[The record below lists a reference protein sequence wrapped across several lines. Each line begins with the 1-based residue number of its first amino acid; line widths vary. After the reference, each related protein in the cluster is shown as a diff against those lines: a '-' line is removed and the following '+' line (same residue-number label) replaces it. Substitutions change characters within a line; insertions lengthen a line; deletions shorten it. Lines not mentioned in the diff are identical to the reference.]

1 MKQFIS
7 FVRKEFYHIF
17 RDLRT
22 MLILLGMPVVQIIL
36 FGFAITTEVK
46 NVKVAVL
53 DFSKDVST
61 RQIIDKL
68 DASDYFNVNKILYD
82 NNEIEETLR
91 KSSSDLIIVFEAG
104 FDNNLRHTG
113 KARVQLIADATDPN
127 NATILTSYASNII
140 ADYQQS
146 RIMQQQSPIQIIP
159 QIKLLY
165 NAGMQSA
172 YNFVPGVMG
181 LILMLICAM
190 MTSISI
196 VREKETGTM
205 EVLLVS
211 PVRPLWMIIAKMVP
225 YFVLSCVN
233 LVTILLLSVYVLHVP
248 VAGSL
253 FSLALLSWIF
263 IVVSLLLGLLV
274 STIAR
279 TQVEAMLFSGMVLM
293 MPTVLLSGMIFP
305 IENMPLPL
313 QLISNVIPARW
324 YIVGIKKI
332 MIDGKEFFADDPNI
346 AMKNLPV
353 NIIDKVRAYDK
364 QSDLARVTGIDDG
377 EEETVLDLS
386 VKPGMNKGWFGNADV
401 AAGTED
407 RYSGKVMLNR
417 FIGENQFTVIGSMNN
432 VNDNGYPGGGGGFRW
447 GGQNGLTSIKMGGF
461 NFSTQSEKLETGGS
475 VNYNYKDAD
484 IISKQASETFVSSAT
499 SSFKNAQNANR
510 NKTTSLTADFRIEW
524 KPDTMTT
531 VIFRPRLTYGKN
543 DNRSATNS
551 FTFSQD
557 PEHTTDEILS
567 AADNLSSLI
576 PEENIVNTIARNSL
590 QKGDNFNVG
599 GSAMVNRRLG
609 KPGRNI
615 TFRGSYNYTNSSSE
629 QFSVS
634 ETDYYQ
640 KTEEERLEIL
650 NRYISTPTLNYNY
663 GARFTYS
670 EPIFKGGFLQ
680 FSYYFQ
686 YKRSKSDN
694 STYTMPNDWEIAQ
707 GYGGDNVGVL
717 DEKNSKSAQYT
728 YYNHQADVSLRW
740 IREKMSL
747 NAGVSFQ
754 PQKSKLSYK
763 KDQLDTVAVRN
774 VFNFT
779 PTFDFRYKFSKTS
792 QLRINYRGRS
802 SQPSMTDLL
811 PIEDTTDPLNIRR
824 GNPGLK
830 PAFTNSFMAFYNTFD
845 TEKQRGIMT
854 HFRFEN
860 VLNSISNRSTYD
872 PQTGGTVTMPENIN
886 GNWNL
891 FGILGSNTALRNK
904 KYTINTFTMARYNN
918 IVSYMSDAQAENVSD
933 KNKTRQLSLSER
945 LRGTYRND
953 WWEFSLNGSLAY
965 THSRNS
971 FKEENNMD
979 TYQFSYGASTN
990 VRLPWNMSIATDI
1003 SQNSRRGYAD
1013 ASMNRDELIWNA
1025 QLSQDFLKGNVA
1037 TVSIQFYDIL
1047 RNQSNISRVISAA
1060 MRSDTEYNAIYSYC
1074 MVHFIYRLNL
1084 FGGKGAGPRMGGPGR
1099 GPGFGP
1105 GPGHGPRRF

>member
-1 MKQFIS
+1 M
-7 FVRKEFYHIF
+7 E
-17 RDLRT
+17 
-22 MLILLGMPVVQIIL
+22 
-36 FGFAITTEVK
+36 
-46 NVKVAVL
+46 
-53 DFSKDVST
+53 
-61 RQIIDKL
+61 
-68 DASDYFNVNKILYD
+68 
-82 NNEIEETLR
+82 
-91 KSSSDLIIVFEAG
+91 
-104 FDNNLRHTG
+104 
-113 KARVQLIADATDPN
+113 
-127 NATILTSYASNII
+127 
-140 ADYQQS
+140 
-146 RIMQQQSPIQIIP
+146 
-159 QIKLLY
+159 
-165 NAGMQSA
+165 
-172 YNFVPGVMG
+172 
-181 LILMLICAM
+181 
-190 MTSISI
+190 
-196 VREKETGTM
+196 EKEKAM
-205 EVLLVS
+205 K
-211 PVRPLWMIIAKMVP
+211 R
-225 YFVLSCVN
+225 F
-233 LVTILLLSVYVLHVP
+233 
-248 VAGSL
+248 
-253 FSLALLSWIF
+253 
-263 IVVSLLLGLLV
+263 LLGLLLMVGVAISAFAQSGGSRGSV
-274 STIAR
+274 S
-279 TQVEAMLFSGMVLM
+279 G
-293 MPTVLLSGMIFP
+293 TVIDKGDNSPVIQATVQLLSVKDSSMVVGNVTDLNGHFSLSVRPGKFLLKISYIGYSPYFKQIVLSRNNLRANVGKVPLEADAIMLAEAVVVAEAP
-305 IENMPLPL
+305 EVTAAEDTLVYNSSAYRVPEGSALEELVKKLPGAEVDENGK
-313 QLISNVIPARW
+313 ITIN
-324 YIVGIKKI
+324 GKEIKKI

-386 VKPGMNKGWFGNADV
+386 VKPGMNKGWFGNVDL
-401 AAGTED
+401 AAGTKD

-417 FIGENQFTVIGSMNN
+417 FVGNNQFTVISSMNN

-484 IISKQASETFVSSAT
+484 IISKQASETFVSSAS
-499 SSFKNAQNANR
+499 SSFKNALTSNR

-531 VIFRPRLTYGKN
+531 VIVRPRLTYGK
-543 DNRSATNS
+543 DNNGSGTHS
-551 FTFSQD
+551 YTFNQD
-557 PEHTTDEILS
+557 PGYSTDEILN
-567 AADNLSSLI
+567 AGDNLSDLI
-576 PEENIVNTIARNSL
+576 PEENIVNTILRNSL
-590 QKGDNFNVG
+590 QKGSDFNVG
-599 GSAMVNRRLG
+599 GSAMINRRLG
-609 KPGRNI
+609 KAGRNI
-615 TFRGSYNYTNSSSE
+615 TFRGTYNYTNSSSE
-629 QFSVS
+629 QFSES
-634 ETDYYQ
+634 KTEYFQ
-640 KTEEERLEIL
+640 KTEADLTEADLQEIL
-650 NRYISTPTLNYNY
+650 NRYITTPTLNYNY

-680 FSYYFQ
+680 FSYNFQ

-694 STYTMPNDWEIAQ
+694 STYTMPEDWVISQ
-707 GYGGDNVGVL
+707 GFGGDYMGEL
-717 DEKNSKSAQYT
+717 DTQNSKSAQYT
-728 YYNHQADVSLRW
+728 YYNHQADISLRW
-740 IREKMSL
+740 IREKMRL
-747 NAGVSFQ
+747 NVGASFQ
-754 PQKSKLSYK
+754 PQKSKLTYK
-763 KDQLDTVAVRN
+763 KDQLDTATVRR

-779 PTFDFRYKFSKTS
+779 PTFDFRYNFSKTS
-792 QLRINYRGRS
+792 QLRITYRGRS

-811 PIEDTTDPLNIRR
+811 PVEDTTDPLNIRR

-830 PAFTNSFMAFYNTFD
+830 PAFTNTFMAFYNTFN
-845 TEKQRGIMT
+845 TKTQRGIMT

-860 VLNSISNRSTYD
+860 VMNSISNRSVYD
-872 PQTGGTVTMPENIN
+872 QSTGGTITQPDNIN

-918 IVSYMSDAQAENVSD
+918 IVSYMSDMQSQGLSD

-990 VRLPWNMSIATDI
+990 VRLPWNMSLATDI

-1025 QLSQDFLKGNVA
+1025 QISQDFLKGNAA

-1074 MVHFIYRLNL
+1074 MIHFIYRLNL
-1084 FGGKGAGPRMGGPGR
+1084 FGGKGAGPRMGGPG
-1099 GPGFGP
+1099 F
-1105 GPGHGPRRF
+1105 GPGHGPGPRRF

>member
-1 MKQFIS
+1 M
-7 FVRKEFYHIF
+7 E
-17 RDLRT
+17 
-22 MLILLGMPVVQIIL
+22 
-36 FGFAITTEVK
+36 
-46 NVKVAVL
+46 
-53 DFSKDVST
+53 
-61 RQIIDKL
+61 
-68 DASDYFNVNKILYD
+68 
-82 NNEIEETLR
+82 
-91 KSSSDLIIVFEAG
+91 
-104 FDNNLRHTG
+104 
-113 KARVQLIADATDPN
+113 
-127 NATILTSYASNII
+127 
-140 ADYQQS
+140 
-146 RIMQQQSPIQIIP
+146 
-159 QIKLLY
+159 
-165 NAGMQSA
+165 
-172 YNFVPGVMG
+172 
-181 LILMLICAM
+181 
-190 MTSISI
+190 
-196 VREKETGTM
+196 EKEKAM
-205 EVLLVS
+205 K
-211 PVRPLWMIIAKMVP
+211 R
-225 YFVLSCVN
+225 F
-233 LVTILLLSVYVLHVP
+233 
-248 VAGSL
+248 
-253 FSLALLSWIF
+253 
-263 IVVSLLLGLLV
+263 LLGLLLMVGVAISAFAQSGGSRGSV
-274 STIAR
+274 S
-279 TQVEAMLFSGMVLM
+279 G
-293 MPTVLLSGMIFP
+293 TVIDKGDNSPVIQATVQLLSVKDSSMVVGNVTDLNGHFSLSVRSGKYLLKISYIGYSPYFKQVVLSRNNLRANVGKVPLEADAIMLAEAVVVAEAP
-305 IENMPLPL
+305 EVTAAEDTLVYNSSAYRVPEGSALEELVKKLPGAEVDENGK
-313 QLISNVIPARW
+313 ITIN
-324 YIVGIKKI
+324 GKEIKKI

-386 VKPGMNKGWFGNADV
+386 VKPGMNKGWFGNVDL
-401 AAGTED
+401 AAGTKD
-407 RYSGKVMLNR
+407 RYSGKIMLNR
-417 FIGENQFTVIGSMNN
+417 FVGNNQFTVIGSMNN

-484 IISKQASETFVSSAT
+484 IISKQASETFVSSAS
-499 SSFKNAQNANR
+499 SSFKNALTSNR

-531 VIFRPRLTYGKN
+531 VIVRPRLTYGK
-543 DNRSATNS
+543 DNNGSGTHS
-551 FTFSQD
+551 YTFNQD
-557 PEHTTDEILS
+557 PGYSTDEILN
-567 AADNLSSLI
+567 AGDNLSDLI
-576 PEENIVNTIARNSL
+576 PEENIVNTILRNSL
-590 QKGDNFNVG
+590 QKGSDFNVG
-599 GSAMVNRRLG
+599 GSAMINRRLG
-609 KPGRNI
+609 KAGRNI
-615 TFRGSYNYTNSSSE
+615 TFRGTYNYTNSSSE
-629 QFSVS
+629 QFSES
-634 ETDYYQ
+634 KTEYFQ
-640 KTEEERLEIL
+640 KTEADLTEADLQEIL
-650 NRYISTPTLNYNY
+650 NRYITTPTLNYNY

-680 FSYYFQ
+680 FSYNFQ

-694 STYTMPNDWEIAQ
+694 STYTMPEDWVISQ
-707 GYGGDNVGVL
+707 GFGGDYMGEL
-717 DEKNSKSAQYT
+717 DTQNSKSAQYT
-728 YYNHQADVSLRW
+728 YYNHQADISLRW
-740 IREKMSL
+740 IREKMRL
-747 NAGVSFQ
+747 NVGASFQ
-754 PQKSKLSYK
+754 PQKSKLTYK
-763 KDQLDTVAVRN
+763 KDQLDTATVRR

-779 PTFDFRYKFSKTS
+779 PTFDFRYNFSKTS

-811 PIEDTTDPLNIRR
+811 PVEDTTDPLNIRR

-830 PAFTNSFMAFYNTFD
+830 PAFTNTFMAFYNTFN
-845 TEKQRGIMT
+845 TKTQRGIMT

-860 VLNSISNRSTYD
+860 VMNSISNRSVYD
-872 PQTGGTVTMPENIN
+872 QSTGGTITQPDNIN

-918 IVSYMSDAQAENVSD
+918 IVSYMSDMQSQGLSD

-990 VRLPWNMSIATDI
+990 VRLPWNMSLATDI

-1025 QLSQDFLKGNVA
+1025 QISQDFLKGNAA

-1074 MVHFIYRLNL
+1074 MIHFIYRLNL
-1084 FGGKGAGPRMGGPGR
+1084 FGGKGAGPRMGGPG

-1105 GPGHGPRRF
+1105 GGGHGPRRF

>member
-1 MKQFIS
+1 M
-7 FVRKEFYHIF
+7 
-17 RDLRT
+17 
-22 MLILLGMPVVQIIL
+22 
-36 FGFAITTEVK
+36 
-46 NVKVAVL
+46 
-53 DFSKDVST
+53 
-61 RQIIDKL
+61 
-68 DASDYFNVNKILYD
+68 
-82 NNEIEETLR
+82 EE
-91 KSSSDLIIVFEAG
+91 K
-104 FDNNLRHTG
+104 G
-113 KARVQLIADATDPN
+113 KAMKR
-127 NATILTSYASNII
+127 
-140 ADYQQS
+140 
-146 RIMQQQSPIQIIP
+146 
-159 QIKLLY
+159 
-165 NAGMQSA
+165 
-172 YNFVPGVMG
+172 F
-181 LILMLICAM
+181 
-190 MTSISI
+190 
-196 VREKETGTM
+196 
-205 EVLLVS
+205 
-211 PVRPLWMIIAKMVP
+211 
-225 YFVLSCVN
+225 
-233 LVTILLLSVYVLHVP
+233 
-248 VAGSL
+248 
-253 FSLALLSWIF
+253 
-263 IVVSLLLGLLV
+263 LLGLLLMVGVAISAFAQSGGSRGSV
-274 STIAR
+274 S
-279 TQVEAMLFSGMVLM
+279 G
-293 MPTVLLSGMIFP
+293 TVIDKGDNSPVIQATVQLLSVKDSSMVVGNVTDLNGHFSLSVRPGKYLLKISYIGYSPYFKQVVLSR
-305 IENMPLPL
+305 NNLRANVGKVPLEADAIMLAEAVVVAEAPEVTAAEDTL
-313 QLISNVIPARW
+313 VYNSSAYRVPEGSALEELVKKLPGAEVDESGKITIN
-324 YIVGIKKI
+324 GKEIKKI

-386 VKPGMNKGWFGNADV
+386 VKPGMNKGWFGNVDL
-401 AAGTED
+401 AAGTKD

-417 FIGENQFTVIGSMNN
+417 FVGNNQFTVIGSMNN

-484 IISKQASETFVSSAT
+484 IISKQASETFVSSAS
-499 SSFKNAQNANR
+499 SSFKNALTSNR

-531 VIFRPRLTYGKN
+531 VIVRPRLTYGK
-543 DNRSATNS
+543 DNNGSGTHS
-551 FTFSQD
+551 YTFNQD
-557 PEHTTDEILS
+557 PGYSTDEILN
-567 AADNLSSLI
+567 AGDNLSDLI
-576 PEENIVNTIARNSL
+576 PEENIVNTILRNSL
-590 QKGDNFNVG
+590 QKGSDFNVG
-599 GSAMVNRRLG
+599 GSAMINRRLG
-609 KPGRNI
+609 KAGRNI
-615 TFRGSYNYTNSSSE
+615 TFRGTYNYTNSSSE
-629 QFSVS
+629 QFSES
-634 ETDYYQ
+634 KTDYFQ
-640 KTEEERLEIL
+640 KTEADLTEKDLEEIL
-650 NRYISTPTLNYNY
+650 NRYITTPTLNYNY

-680 FSYYFQ
+680 FSYNFQ

-694 STYTMPNDWEIAQ
+694 STYTMPEGWVISQ
-707 GYGGDNVGVL
+707 GFGGDYMGEL
-717 DEKNSKSAQYT
+717 DTQNSKSAQYT
-728 YYNHQADVSLRW
+728 YYNHQADISLRW
-740 IREKMSL
+740 IREKMRL
-747 NAGVSFQ
+747 NVGASFQ
-754 PQKSKLSYK
+754 PQKSKLTYK
-763 KDQLDTVAVRN
+763 KDQLDTATVRR

-779 PTFDFRYKFSKTS
+779 PTFDFRYNFSKTS

-830 PAFTNSFMAFYNTFD
+830 PAFTNTFMAFYNTFN
-845 TEKQRGIMT
+845 TKTQRGIMT

-860 VLNSISNRSTYD
+860 VMNSISNRSIYD
-872 PQTGGTVTMPENIN
+872 QSTGGTITQPDNIN

-918 IVSYMSDAQAENVSD
+918 IVSYMSDMQSQGLSD

-990 VRLPWNMSIATDI
+990 VRLPWNMSLATDI

-1025 QLSQDFLKGNVA
+1025 QISQDFLKGNAA

-1074 MVHFIYRLNL
+1074 MIHFIYRLNL
-1084 FGGKGAGPRMGGPGR
+1084 FGGKGAGPRMGGPG
-1099 GPGFGP
+1099 F
-1105 GPGHGPRRF
+1105 GPGHGPGPRRF

>member
-1 MKQFIS
+1 M
-7 FVRKEFYHIF
+7 E
-17 RDLRT
+17 
-22 MLILLGMPVVQIIL
+22 
-36 FGFAITTEVK
+36 
-46 NVKVAVL
+46 
-53 DFSKDVST
+53 
-61 RQIIDKL
+61 
-68 DASDYFNVNKILYD
+68 
-82 NNEIEETLR
+82 
-91 KSSSDLIIVFEAG
+91 
-104 FDNNLRHTG
+104 
-113 KARVQLIADATDPN
+113 
-127 NATILTSYASNII
+127 
-140 ADYQQS
+140 
-146 RIMQQQSPIQIIP
+146 
-159 QIKLLY
+159 
-165 NAGMQSA
+165 
-172 YNFVPGVMG
+172 
-181 LILMLICAM
+181 
-190 MTSISI
+190 
-196 VREKETGTM
+196 EKEKAM
-205 EVLLVS
+205 K
-211 PVRPLWMIIAKMVP
+211 R
-225 YFVLSCVN
+225 F
-233 LVTILLLSVYVLHVP
+233 
-248 VAGSL
+248 
-253 FSLALLSWIF
+253 
-263 IVVSLLLGLLV
+263 LLGLLLMVGVAISAFAQSGGSRGSV
-274 STIAR
+274 S
-279 TQVEAMLFSGMVLM
+279 G
-293 MPTVLLSGMIFP
+293 TVIDKGDNSPVIQATVQLLSVKDSSMVVGNVTDLNGHFSLSVRPGKYLLKISYIGYSPYFKQVVLSRNNLRANVGKVPLEADAIMLAEAVVVAEAP
-305 IENMPLPL
+305 EVTAAEDTLVYNSSAYRVPEGSALEELVKKLPGAEVDENGK
-313 QLISNVIPARW
+313 ITIN
-324 YIVGIKKI
+324 GKEIKKI

-386 VKPGMNKGWFGNADV
+386 VKPGMNKGWFGNVDL
-401 AAGTED
+401 AAGTKD
-407 RYSGKVMLNR
+407 RYSGKIMLNR
-417 FIGENQFTVIGSMNN
+417 FVGNNQFTVIGSMNN

-484 IISKQASETFVSSAT
+484 IVSKQASETFVSSAS
-499 SSFKNAQNANR
+499 SSFKNALTSNR

-531 VIFRPRLTYGKN
+531 VIVRPRLTYGK
-543 DNRSATNS
+543 DNNGSGTHS
-551 FTFSQD
+551 YTFNQD
-557 PEHTTDEILS
+557 PGYSTDEILN
-567 AADNLSSLI
+567 AGDNLSDLI
-576 PEENIVNTIARNSL
+576 PEENIVNTILRNSL
-590 QKGDNFNVG
+590 QKGSDFNVG
-599 GSAMVNRRLG
+599 GSAMINRRLG
-609 KPGRNI
+609 KAGRNI
-615 TFRGSYNYTNSSSE
+615 TFRGTYNYTNSSSE
-629 QFSVS
+629 QFSES
-634 ETDYYQ
+634 KTEYFQ
-640 KTEEERLEIL
+640 KTEADLTEADLQEIL
-650 NRYISTPTLNYNY
+650 NRYITTPTLNYNY

-680 FSYYFQ
+680 FSYNFQ

-694 STYTMPNDWEIAQ
+694 STYTMPEDWVISQ
-707 GYGGDNVGVL
+707 GFGGDYMGEL
-717 DEKNSKSAQYT
+717 DTQNSKSAQYT
-728 YYNHQADVSLRW
+728 YYNHQADISLRW
-740 IREKMSL
+740 IREKMRL
-747 NAGVSFQ
+747 NVGASFQ
-754 PQKSKLSYK
+754 PQKSKLTYK
-763 KDQLDTVAVRN
+763 KDQLDTATVRR

-779 PTFDFRYKFSKTS
+779 PTFDFRYNFSKTS

-811 PIEDTTDPLNIRR
+811 PVEDTTDPLNIRR

-830 PAFTNSFMAFYNTFD
+830 PAFTNTFMAFYNTFN
-845 TEKQRGIMT
+845 TKTQRGIMT

-860 VLNSISNRSTYD
+860 VMNSISNRSVYD
-872 PQTGGTVTMPENIN
+872 QSTGGTITQPDNIN

-918 IVSYMSDAQAENVSD
+918 IVSYMSDMQSQGLSD

-990 VRLPWNMSIATDI
+990 VRLPWNMSLATDI

-1025 QLSQDFLKGNVA
+1025 QISQDFLKGNAA

-1074 MVHFIYRLNL
+1074 MIHFIYRLNL
-1084 FGGKGAGPRMGGPGR
+1084 FGGKGAGPRMGGPG
-1099 GPGFGP
+1099 F
-1105 GPGHGPRRF
+1105 GPGHGPGPRRF